1 MNVCVSQYLLLIYK
15 LFMPTATTYQTPKLS
30 LLITSNN
37 NNNNNNNNSEI
48 QLI

>member
-1 MNVCVSQYLLLIYK
+1 MNVLVSKYLLLIYK
-15 LFMPTATTYQTPKLS
+15 LYMATATQCQIPKLS

-37 NNNNNNNNSEI
+37 NNNNNSEI